1 MNHQG
6 LIQQIEDFF
15 TIIILKILT
24 FKRVNGENYEIINPS
39 NIDINQYFNT
49 DDLYRAI
56 DNDIFRFDNKY
67 LFDINKKFSFPK
79 FLSHYEESYKV
90 VTGEEG
96 EKYSEL
102 FKKLFLK
109 EEDIINIL
117 KDPYYIIKKT
127 KFKKQNLIYTGL
139 TKSCVIGSFVHN
151 KKSLF
156 IILLLIHFLWE
167 NRSKYDE
174 YGGRLYFKDFSYEC
188 EFRDGSRN
196 VDLANLAKVYF
207 STLTSVQNED
217 FKTLFTIGFV

>member
-117 KDPYYIIKKT
+117 KNPDYIIKKT

-139 TKSCVIGSFVHN
+139 IKSYVIGSFIHN
-151 KKSLF
+151 KKSF
-156 IILLLIHFLWE
+156 IILLLINLFRE
-167 NRSKYDE
+167 NGSKYDIV
-174 YGGRLYFKDFSYEC
+174 
-188 EFRDGSRN
+188 
-196 VDLANLAKVYF
+196 VDYILNIFHMSMNFEIMQGMQTWLIQQWF
-207 STLTSVQNED
+207 IFLH
-217 FKTLFTIGFV
+217 